1 MNAPS
6 KNNDKRIAITVAV
19 LFHVVII
26 GFFWLSSNSSN
37 SVAPAKK
44 ELPIASEKT
53 AKEKAKPATPTQEKN
68 VNATIPILGKES
80 LHRID
85 KAKQLLK

>member
-6 KNNDKRIAITVAV
+6 KNNDKRIAIIVAV

-26 GFFWLSSNSSN
+26 GFFWLSSSPSN
-37 SVAPAKK
+37 IDAPAKK
-44 ELPIASEKT
+44 ELPVVSEKPV
-53 AKEKAKPATPTQEKN
+53 KKKAKPETPPEEKN
-68 VNATIPILGKES
+68 VDASIPIVGKES
-80 LHRID
+80 LLRID